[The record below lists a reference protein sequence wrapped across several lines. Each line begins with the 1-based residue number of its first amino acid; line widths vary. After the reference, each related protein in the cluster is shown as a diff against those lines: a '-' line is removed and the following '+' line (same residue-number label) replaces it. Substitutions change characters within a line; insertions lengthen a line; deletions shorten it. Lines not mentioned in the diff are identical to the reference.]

1 VELLPIPDMARAL
14 DTDVLRVHRM
24 IKEGDLV
31 DVRNAEG
38 VRCVPADFVQD
49 GVPVKALRSVI
60 QLLRD
65 ARFTNDEIVGWLYQ
79 DDAALPGTPMAAL
92 RENRGTEVKRRA
104 QAER

>member
-1 VELLPIPDMARAL
+1 MELLPIPDIAKTL
-14 DTDVLRVHRM
+14 DTDVLHVHRM
-24 IKEGDLV
+24 IKEGELV
-31 DVRNAEG
+31 DVRNADG

-49 GVPVKALRSVI
+49 GVPVKSLRSVI

-79 DDAALPGTPMAAL
+79 EDAALPGTPIAAL
-92 RENRGTEVKRRA
+92 RDNRGTEVKRRA